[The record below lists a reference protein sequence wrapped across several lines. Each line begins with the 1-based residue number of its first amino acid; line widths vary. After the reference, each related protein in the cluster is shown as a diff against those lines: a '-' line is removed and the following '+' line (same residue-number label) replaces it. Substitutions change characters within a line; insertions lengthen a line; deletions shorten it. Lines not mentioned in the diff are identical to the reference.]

1 MRAGWGGFRFWFCG
15 FLVGTG
21 SFGGLG
27 SFVFG
32 GCGAGVFG
40 CWCCT
45 LSTWSGF
52 YPFSFWWGSFGPL
65 VGHGGFGLVMVVVAL
80 ASCVGSG

>member
-1 MRAGWGGFRFWFCG
+1 M
-15 FLVGTG
+15 
-21 SFGGLG
+21 
-27 SFVFG
+27 FG

-40 CWCCT
+40 CCT

-65 VGHGGFGLVMVVVAL
+65 VGHSGFGLVMVVMVCYGGYGLVVVIAL
-80 ASCVGSG
+80 AIGVC